1 MTIVIFGSVISLLG
15 IIDVA
20 PVVPSDFGENTK
32 ELISRRALEGLF
44 PSAGGLNLD
53 ASSSLDSRLG
63 SGISRS
69 CEAALH
75 QTLFEVIL
83 FN

>member
-1 MTIVIFGSVISLLG
+1 MTIVIFGYVISLLG

-63 SGISRS
+63 SISRS